1 MVMTFEGEG
10 VVGGDLWV
18 GLATNWKLG
27 KGPCVFQSQSCG
39 LQEALDGEYPKRRK
53 GKEGA

>member
-1 MVMTFEGEG
+1 MTFEGEG
-10 VVGGDLWV
+10 VVGGDLWF
-18 GLATNWKLG
+18 GLATNWKLS

-39 LQEALDGEYPKRRK
+39 LQEAVDGEYPKRRK